1 MGSMTD
7 GVVVL
12 ENVRLAVD
20 EPEDALQARVAE
32 RLGVDP
38 SAIAGLDVVHRSLDA
53 RRKRDIHWT
62 LHVSLRLL
70 DERAREEA
78 LKKGLVKRPAPR
90 VKEGLDAAILD
101 GVRHGERPLSA
112 PPVVIG
118 SGPGGLF
125 AAYLLARE
133 GYAPIVLE
141 RGPAV
146 DRRVRVVN
154 AFDRGGPHDPEC
166 NILFGEGGAGT
177 FSDGK
182 LTTRGRTP
190 LVGLVHDLL
199 IAAKAPPEIKVQAKP
214 HVGTDRLR
222 AVLVYLRRELER
234 LGATFRFDARAD
246 DLLLDSDGAAR
257 GVRLHT
263 GEELAAGAVVL
274 AIGHSARDTYAW
286 LRARGVAMEFKP
298 FQLGLR
304 VEHPQALID
313 RAQYGA
319 MAGKLPVA
327 EYVLNDKRQGVFSFC
342 MCPGGTLMASVSE
355 PGYLCTNGMSR
366 RKRDSGWANSGL
378 VFTVGP
384 DLVPG
389 NGEDPLGGVE
399 LQRRYE
405 RRAFELGGGNYALPA
420 QRVPDFIRGR
430 RTKGAMASSYPRE
443 LVSADL
449 REVLPPEV
457 ARAMQRALELF
468 ERQIPGYASEAG
480 ILVGPEARGSSPV
493 RIPRD
498 DATRVSISTP
508 RLYPVGEGAGYAGGI
523 MSAAID
529 GLRSA
534 AALVAAYAPAG

>member
-1 MGSMTD
+1 MDVSD
-7 GVVVL
+7 VVVV

-20 EPEDALQARVAE
+20 EPEEALQARVAA
-32 RLGVDP
+32 RLGLAP
-38 SAIAGLDVVHRSLDA
+38 SAIQGLDVVHRSLDA

-62 LHVSLRLL
+62 LHVTLRVV
-70 DERAREEA
+70 DARARDEA
-78 LKKGLVKRPAPR
+78 LRKGLARRPAAR

-101 GVRHGERPLSA
+101 GVPRGARPLAA

-133 GYAPIVLE
+133 GYRPVVLE

-154 AFDRGGPHDPEC
+154 AFDHGGPHDPEC

-199 IAAKAPPEIKVQAKP
+199 IAAKAPPEIKVTAKP

-222 AVLVYLRRELER
+222 AVLVFLRRELER

-246 DLLLDSDGAAR
+246 DLLLDPADGGAR
-257 GVRLHT
+257 GVRLHD
-263 GEELAAGAVVL
+263 GQELAAGAVVL
-274 AIGHSARDTYAW
+274 AIGHSARDTYGW
-286 LRARGVAMEFKP
+286 LRERGVAMEFKP
-298 FQLGLR
+298 FQVGLR
-304 VEHPQALID
+304 IEHPQALID
-313 RAQYGA
+313 GAQYGA
-319 MAGKLPVA
+319 LAGKLPVA

-355 PGYLCTNGMSR
+355 AGHLCTNGMSR
-366 RKRDSGWANSGL
+366 RKRDSGRANSGI
-378 VFTVGP
+378 VFTVGAE
-384 DLVPG
+384 LVPG
-389 NGEDPLGGVE
+389 GGRDPLGGIA
-399 LQRRYE
+399 LQRLYE
-405 RRAFELGGGNYALPA
+405 RRAYELGADDYALPA

-430 RTKGAMASSYPRE
+430 RSKGALESSYPRA
-443 LVSADL
+443 LVRADL
-449 REVLPPEV
+449 REVIPPEV
-457 ARAMQRALELF
+457 ARAMQRSLEHF
-468 ERQIPGYASEAG
+468 DRQLPGYASEAG
-480 ILVGPEARGSSPV
+480 LLVGPESRGSSPV

-498 DATRVSISTP
+498 DATRASTSTP

-534 AALVAAYAPAG
+534 AALVEAFAPAS